1 MKVNLFTSLG
11 NGRSILQF
19 EPKRTELESRR
30 EEPVIKETN
39 VAGYQDFSRF
49 VLLGYTPNASGAK
62 WSRVVDVQINPD
74 ANNEWEN
81 THDQTITFNTN
92 TIQRNRAA

>member
-19 EPKRTELESRR
+19 EPKRTELESKQ

-39 VAGYQDFSRF
+39 VAGYEDFSRF
-49 VLLGYTPNASGAK
+49 VLLGYTPTASGAK
-62 WSRVVDVQINPD
+62 WSRVVDVQIRPD
-74 ANNEWEN
+74 EVSEWEG
-81 THDQTITFNTN
+81 TQEQAITFNPN